1 MRHLRAITA
10 LLAATAGWSSA
21 AQAEQVLGLS
31 GTTIVKFDSSS
42 PGTIQSSTPI
52 SGLNGDTL
60 TGIDFRPATS
70 QLYSVSTT
78 GVFCRPSCASRRPR
92 REHVRFHRSAAE
104 AFASSS
110 LTTKSFCVQS

>member
-10 LLAATAGWSSA
+10 LLAATAAWSSA

-31 GTTIVKFDSSS
+31 GATIVKFDSSS

-70 QLYSVSTT
+70 ETA
-78 GVFCRPSCASRRPR
+78 RIA
-92 REHVRFHRSAAE
+92 RSARRRCRSPTRPQAR
-104 AFASSS
+104 
-110 LTTKSFCVQS
+110 